1 MYTMKERKP
10 IMLSTEVY
18 IRLRRFIESYSKKT
32 IRSCSFSDA
41 IEFLLRKPFFI
52 YTVDESLRDYI
63 LAFVAKITRHEDI
76 LGVLLFG
83 SVAKGTNSR
92 NSDIDIMIISS
103 SGFLETLR
111 EISACLQELDSLH
124 VELLLRKGLLMN
136 IAPLIITQTSPNASA
151 ILLLPAFSTQTKR
164 IFPGISFSSDQC
176 SQNAYFQF
184 SICWS
189 ISYIENLNVYYNR
202 VKSLLIIENPIF
214 PFQEDSFLFVQ
225 VPFHIPRS
233 CF

>member
-1 MYTMKERKP
+1 MKERKP

-136 IAPLIITQTSPNASA
+136 IAPLIITQTS
-151 ILLLPAFSTQTKR
+151 
-164 IFPGISFSSDQC
+164 
-176 SQNAYFQF
+176 
-184 SICWS
+184 
-189 ISYIENLNVYYNR
+189 LN
-202 VKSLLIIENPIF
+202 EFNPIYF
-214 PFQEDSFLFVQ
+214 DFADYGIPLFDRNMILENFLIDIEK
-225 VPFHIPRS
+225 IPHERRPYIDGEILEWAI
-233 CF
+233 

>member
-1 MYTMKERKP
+1 MKERKP

-52 YTVDESLRDYI
+52 YTVDESLRDYV

-124 VELLLRKGLLMN
+124 VELLLRKGLHMN
-136 IAPLIITQTSPNASA
+136 IAPLIITQTS
-151 ILLLPAFSTQTKR
+151 
-164 IFPGISFSSDQC
+164 
-176 SQNAYFQF
+176 
-184 SICWS
+184 
-189 ISYIENLNVYYNR
+189 LN
-202 VKSLLIIENPIF
+202 EFNPIYF
-214 PFQEDSFLFVQ
+214 DFADYGIPLFDRNMILENFLIDIEK
-225 VPFHIPRS
+225 IPHERRPYIDGEILEWAI
-233 CF
+233 

>member
-136 IAPLIITQTSPNASA
+136 IAPLIITQTS
-151 ILLLPAFSTQTKR
+151 
-164 IFPGISFSSDQC
+164 
-176 SQNAYFQF
+176 
-184 SICWS
+184 
-189 ISYIENLNVYYNR
+189 LN
-202 VKSLLIIENPIF
+202 EFNPIYF
-214 PFQEDSFLFVQ
+214 DFADYGIPLFDRNMILENFLIDIEK
-225 VPFHIPRS
+225 IPHERRPYIDGEILEWAI
-233 CF
+233 

>member
-1 MYTMKERKP
+1 MKERKP

-52 YTVDESLRDYI
+52 YTVDESLRDYV

-136 IAPLIITQTSPNASA
+136 IAPLIITQTS
-151 ILLLPAFSTQTKR
+151 
-164 IFPGISFSSDQC
+164 
-176 SQNAYFQF
+176 
-184 SICWS
+184 
-189 ISYIENLNVYYNR
+189 LN
-202 VKSLLIIENPIF
+202 EFNPIYF
-214 PFQEDSFLFVQ
+214 DFADYGIPLFDRNMILENFLIDIEK
-225 VPFHIPRS
+225 IPHERRPYIDGEILEWAI
-233 CF
+233 

>member
-52 YTVDESLRDYI
+52 YTVDESLRDYV

-136 IAPLIITQTSPNASA
+136 IAPLIITQTS
-151 ILLLPAFSTQTKR
+151 
-164 IFPGISFSSDQC
+164 
-176 SQNAYFQF
+176 
-184 SICWS
+184 
-189 ISYIENLNVYYNR
+189 LN
-202 VKSLLIIENPIF
+202 EFNPIYF
-214 PFQEDSFLFVQ
+214 DFADYGIPLFDRNMILENFLIDIEK
-225 VPFHIPRS
+225 IPHERRPYIDGEILEWAI
-233 CF
+233 

>member
-1 MYTMKERKP
+1 MKERKP

-52 YTVDESLRDYI
+52 YTVDESLRDYV

-136 IAPLIITQTSPNASA
+136 IAPLIITQTS
-151 ILLLPAFSTQTKR
+151 
-164 IFPGISFSSDQC
+164 
-176 SQNAYFQF
+176 
-184 SICWS
+184 
-189 ISYIENLNVYYNR
+189 LN
-202 VKSLLIIENPIF
+202 EFNPIYF
-214 PFQEDSFLFVQ
+214 DFADYGIPLFDRNMILENFLIDIEK
-225 VPFHIPRS
+225 IPHERRPYIDGEILDWAI
-233 CF
+233 